1 MGCVVA
7 WDWGLWRVGLACVGL
22 VLVRLVLIW
31 VVVVVAVAVE
41 VVGQLVLSAHL
52 HEEAVLDAWG
62 WRKVGEPLLA
72 QTLA

>member
-1 MGCVVA
+1 M
-7 WDWGLWRVGLACVGL
+7 GLACVGL

-31 VVVVVAVAVE
+31 VVVAVAVE

-72 QTLA
+72 QNLA

>member
-1 MGCVVA
+1 M
-7 WDWGLWRVGLACVGL
+7 GLACVGL

-31 VVVVVAVAVE
+31 VVVVVAVE

>member
-1 MGCVVA
+1 M
-7 WDWGLWRVGLACVGL
+7 GLACVGL

-31 VVVVVAVAVE
+31 VVVVVAVE

-72 QTLA
+72 QNLA